1 MMNSGGGDLNNP
13 AERNA
18 HTDHITL
25 VDGTVTALSNGIEIT
40 NGTVTVTAN
49 GSVSPP
55 FGGDSALKIDI
66 KGGNSVTFSNVMVT
80 FMGDAQKHFGM
91 SPLSGVVRGI
101 KEEDGGTRR

>member
-1 MMNSGGGDLNNP
+1 MNSGGGDLNNP